1 MSVKANSC
9 QEDFERMTDTSAKH
23 PFYEETIETKPVFQ
37 GRMISLQVDTVRLP
51 NGETATREIVRH
63 PGAVAVIALLDNRLL
78 VVEQYRKP
86 VERVQVEIP
95 AGKLEPGE
103 DPLEAAGRELE
114 EETGYRAKKL
124 THLQSFSTSPGFAE
138 EIVHLYFTDE
148 LEKGEVHLDEEEFL
162 TCEAISMEEALRYI
176 REGRICDAKT
186 LMAVYAWQLR
196 EATGSLP
203 G

>member
-1 MSVKANSC
+1 MS
-9 QEDFERMTDTSAKH
+9 EDTNRKH
-23 PFYEETIETKPVFQ
+23 PFYEETLETKPIFQ
-37 GRMISLQVDTVRLP
+37 GRMIALQVDTVRLP

-63 PGAVAVIALLDNRLL
+63 PGAVAVVALHQDKML

-103 DPLEAAGRELE
+103 DPMEAAVRELE
-114 EETGYRAKKL
+114 EETGYRAKNLK
-124 THLQSFSTSPGFAE
+124 HLQSFSTSPGFAE
-138 EIVHLYFTDE
+138 EIVHLYFADD
-148 LEKGEVHLDEEEFL
+148 LEKGEVHLDDEEFL
-162 TCEAISMEEALRYI
+162 TCEAITLEQAWEYI

-186 LMAVYAWQLR
+186 LMAVYIWQLR
-196 EATGSLP
+196 ASTGSLP